1 MNQTSERKPPVMLTI
16 RQCAEAGP
24 LPEFTLRTM
33 QRRGEL
39 PGFQTGNRFYVNYTK
54 LIDKLEAM

>member
-1 MNQTSERKPPVMLTI
+1 MTPTHDRKPPVILTI
-16 RQCAEAGP
+16 RQCAAAGP

-39 PGFQTGNRFYVNYTK
+39 PGFQIGNRFYVNYTK
-54 LIDKLEAM
+54 LLDKLEAL